1 MASRSGNTQQRWG
14 WGTRHPMTWA
24 VAAAMLT
31 GHAWAQDGSSTR
43 QLDTVEVGARA
54 DGALGQE
61 DFGYVGQ
68 RSLTATKINTP
79 VSETPRAIS
88 IVTREQMEDR
98 ASISI
103 ADALQYTPSIQANY
117 FGEDNKQDWF
127 VIRGFDQA
135 NNGLYR
141 DGTRVYS
148 YGFYSWQI
156 DPFGLERVEILRGA
170 PSALYGQNPPGGAV
184 NTVSKRPRSYSS
196 GYVGLEYGSY
206 DRKQLSVDV
215 TGPVGDGHAYRLVA
229 LRRDSETRV
238 DDVDA
243 ERTLIAPS
251 FTAALGDNTDL
262 TLLASYQKDDSDPYL
277 QFLPTSGVIR
287 PNPNGEIGDDVA
299 IGNPDYE
306 KFEREQSSI
315 GYQLEHRFSDSTK
328 FQQYT
333 RYQHMKMD
341 LRQMYSLGYL
351 PTSDSQVLR
360 GLSDEEGK
368 ADGFNVDNRLIHK
381 WSFNDIDHTLL
392 VGLDYQSLSIN
403 GKTYGDPVMGYYESA
418 LGGYVPA
425 TLNPYNPS
433 YRGAGSLT
441 PVTNCDP
448 VTGLC
453 DPLTEAERQERD
465 IDFYQAGAYLQ
476 DQMKFNDRFVFLF
489 GVRYDHAKQEYK
501 NKTLSARQSTRNE
514 EWTTSTGLAYLFDHG
529 VTAYANYSR
538 YFLPVR
544 IEIAREGTN
553 EAKPESGDN
562 VELGLKYQPRG
573 FDGYFNMALFQAT
586 KENMATGAAQTLQ
599 QIGEVENKGV
609 ELEAVAN
616 ITPSLSVIANATFMD
631 PEIKEN
637 ANKAQ
642 EGNRPEQVART
653 LASAWAKYSFLE
665 GPMKGLAVGT
675 GVRYVG
681 ETYGDN
687 DNTREHRV
695 PSFTLWDATVSYQ
708 WQDWKFQVAA
718 KNLADKEYI
727 ATCSS
732 AYYCWYGDRRN
743 VIASVSYA
751 W

>member
-1 MASRSGNTQQRWG
+1 MASRSGNTQQRRG
-14 WGTRHPMTWA
+14 WGPRHPLVWA
-24 VAAAMLT
+24 VTAAMIS
-31 GHAWAQDGSSTR
+31 GPAWAQDSSGTQ
-43 QLDTVEVGARA
+43 QLDTVEVGAES
-54 DGALGQE
+54 GSALGE
-61 DFGYVGQ
+61 GDFGYVGQ
-68 RSLTATKINTP
+68 RSLTATKIDTP

-170 PSALYGQNPPGGAV
+170 PSALYGQNPPGGAI

-229 LRRDSETRV
+229 LRRENETRV

-251 FTAALGDNTDL
+251 FKAALGENTDL

-277 QFLPTSGVIR
+277 QFLPTSGVIT
-287 PNPNGEIGDDVA
+287 PNPNGEIDDDVA
-299 IGNPDYE
+299 VGNPDYE
-306 KFEREQSSI
+306 KFEREQATL
-315 GYQLEHRFSDSTK
+315 GYEFEHRFSDNTR

-341 LRQMYSLGYL
+341 LRQMYSLGYM
-351 PTSDSQVLR
+351 PNSGDSQLLR
-360 GLSDEEGK
+360 GLSDEEGD
-368 ADGFNVDNRLIHK
+368 ADGINVDNRLIHK
-381 WSFNDIDHTLL
+381 WSFNGIDHTLL
-392 VGLDYQSLSIN
+392 LGLDYQSLSID
-403 GKTYGDPVMGYYESA
+403 GKSYGNPVMGYEAAPGFYT
-418 LGGYVPA
+418 PA
-425 TLNPYNPS
+425 MLNPYDPR
-433 YRGAGSLT
+433 YRDAHSLVPLRCDFSTGACQL
-441 PVTNCDP
+441 
-448 VTGLC
+448 
-453 DPLTEAERQERD
+453 EADRQYRE

-476 DQMKFNDRFVFLF
+476 DQMKFNDRFIFLF
-489 GVRYDHAKQEYK
+489 GVRFDHTTQEYK
-501 NKTLSARQSTRNE
+501 NKTLTTRQKTRNE
-514 EWTTSTGLAYLFDHG
+514 EWTTSTGLAYLFDNG
-529 VTAYANYSR
+529 VTAYANYSQ

-562 VELGLKYQPRG
+562 VELGLKYQPHG

-586 KENMATGAAQTLQ
+586 KENMATGAALTLQ

-616 ITPSLSVIANATFMD
+616 ITPSFSVIANATFMD

-637 ANKAQ
+637 GNAAQ
-642 EGNRPEQVART
+642 EGNRPEQVAKT

-665 GPMKGLAVGT
+665 GPMKGVSVGT

-681 ETYGDN
+681 DTYGDN

-708 WQDWKFQVAA
+708 WRDWKFQVAA
-718 KNLADKEYI
+718 KNLADKEYV
-727 ATCSS
+727 ATCSG

-743 VIASVSYA
+743 VIGSVSYA